1 MDLATISAI
10 SGATVLIIGAVVSGA
25 VRIIRELRT
34 NKKSLDSIESLVDG
48 RYSEVLTELS
58 DLRKDIAEKSGLDID
73 KRLAAKARSK
83 SDEQNERLAHARKGQ

>member
-83 SDEQNERLAHARKGQ
+83 SDEQNERLAHARRG